1 MLTSN
6 RRLGVRV
13 PLQMFL
19 TQYVRDKP
27 VRALTSNVSEHGAYL
42 NLVKGGSYCR
52 GDRVVGLA
60 FELPG
65 TGEVIWAR
73 GELCYEHANGY
84 FRGAGVRFAD
94 MPRVHARLVR
104 DFCVE
109 HRREQLS
116 ALLERIRRPS
126 AA

>member
-1 MLTSN
+1 MPTRN

-13 PLQMFL
+13 PLTMFL
-19 TQYVRDKP
+19 TQYIRDKP
-27 VRALTSNVSEHGAYL
+27 VRALTSNLSEHGAYL
-42 NLVKGGSYCR
+42 NLVKGGGYCR
-52 GDRVVGLA
+52 GDRVVGLE

-73 GELCYEHANGY
+73 GEVCYDQIDSY
-84 FRGAGVRFAD
+84 FHGTGVRFAA
-94 MPRVHARLVR
+94 MARAHARLLR
-104 DFCVE
+104 DYCVE

-116 ALLERIRRPS
+116 ALLERIRQPV